1 MDYKSIGKNI
11 RKRRDE
17 LGLKQETLAELVN
30 ISTSYMGA
38 IERGEKL
45 PKLEIFIRIANA
57 LKISSDALLIDLLA
71 VRNDIIAS
79 DLSDQLSSLPQTEKR
94 RILSII
100 QTMVDSYK
108 QC

>member
-1 MDYKSIGKNI
+1 MFITAP
-11 RKRRDE
+11 R
-17 LGLKQETLAELVN
+17 LAPA
-30 ISTSYMGA
+30 GA
-38 IERGEKL
+38 GRVHGPSPPVQSEYGRAERGEKL